1 MDVDNW
7 KEDTIKDILIFS
19 DEAGTERDDFL
30 SYGLLCIE
38 KNKFNEIINQLLRI
52 KEKHK
57 CVDEI
62 HYRVLP
68 NDFNSTRLKSAIDW
82 LKAVITE
89 NIKDF
94 TFQYS
99 EIHLTHAQFNKN
111 KFSEDHHLYNYF
123 YNSAIRCL
131 VHRKYKNC
139 KVNITWILHR
149 KEESNKVINVPVCK
163 VDYLKNAISQ
173 MMIRPRD
180 VIVKEYNPDIEK
192 DGNVETAIEFVDLI
206 LSSTRNA
213 IHENSTKS
221 RGKTTVSQM
230 ASAIFQKNETKP
242 YNRRNFSYSRFP
254 NELKQFQ
261 DIKKLKIDP
270 KYYDAP
276 HTNKSLN
283 SFFKN

>member
-1 MDVDNW
+1 MDIDNW
-7 KEDTIKDILIFS
+7 KDNIVKDILIFS
-19 DEAGTERDDFL
+19 DEAGTERDEFL

-38 KNKFNEIINQLLRI
+38 KDKFEGIVNRLISI
-52 KEKHK
+52 KEQHK
-57 CVDEI
+57 CTNEI
-62 HYRVLP
+62 HYRNLP

-89 NIKDF
+89 TIKDF

-99 EIHLTHAQFNKN
+99 EIHLTHHHFSKD

-131 VHRKYKNC
+131 IHRKYKNC
-139 KVNITWILHR
+139 KVNLTWILHR
-149 KEESNKVINVPVCK
+149 KEESNKVINDPFCK

-173 MMIRPRD
+173 MMIIPKE
-180 VIVKEYNPDIEK
+180 VVVKEYNPNIEK
-192 DGNVETAIEFVDLI
+192 DKKVETAIEFVDLI

-221 RGKTTVSQM
+221 RGKKTVSQM
-230 ASAIFQKNETKP
+230 ASEIF
-242 YNRRNFSYSRFP
+242 RRNEEKFYNQRRFSYSRFP

-270 KYYDAP
+270 KYYDSP

-283 SFFKN
+283 SFF